1 MNSYEDLFLKTGDA
15 KFGDKTEKLFFNAAQ
30 GSRDPGESCIAYL
43 KTDNFY
49 YMTGGLNGDASDKKQ
64 TRYSYSPVHQD
75 AAVCCVP
82 NAGRIT
88 PYYVQ
93 NMWMK
98 DKQGLIA
105 SLLGP
110 CEVTTEM
117 NGSKIHIEENTSY
130 PYDYSIEFKVEI
142 NNPTSFDIKIR
153 KPLWVNK
160 FSVSGDWI
168 EKDGFIVIH
177 KTWKNNDKISAR
189 FFTQPEVKK
198 DANNEYYF
206 TYGALVLA
214 HPIEVTENITRN
226 YPLQGF
232 HDFQYRPVS
241 LAVYKYIDDN
251 KPAIAIGNKD
261 KLEFAISMF
270 NPVSQKIEN
279 IQLVPMGKTILRQVS
294 FKKE

>member
-1 MNSYEDLFLKTGDA
+1 MNSYEDLFLKTGET
-15 KFGDKTEKLFFNAAQ
+15 KFGDKTERLFFNAAQ
-30 GSRDPGESCIAYL
+30 GSRNPDASCIAYL
-43 KTDNFY
+43 KTDNSY
-49 YMTGGLNGDASDKKQ
+49 YMTGGLNGDTSNKKQ

-98 DKQGLIA
+98 DKNGLIA

-110 CEVTTEM
+110 CEVSTEF
-117 NGSKIHIEENTSY
+117 NGKKIKIEENTSY
-130 PYDYSIEFKVEI
+130 PYNYSIEFKIEI
-142 NNPTSFDIKIR
+142 NKPTSFDIKIR
-153 KPLWVNK
+153 KPSWVDK
-160 FSVSGDWI
+160 FTVNGNWI
-168 EKDGFIVIH
+168 EKDGFIILH
-177 KTWKNNDKISAR
+177 KTWKNNDQVTIQ
-189 FFTQPEVKK
+189 FFTKPEVKK

-214 HPIEVTENITRN
+214 HPIASTSTITKQ
-226 YPLQGF
+226 YPLKGF
-232 HDFQYRPVS
+232 YDFHYKPVS
-241 LAVYKYIDDN
+241 LVTYRYMNDDSPEIMVAN
-251 KPAIAIGNKD
+251 KN
-261 KLEFAISMF
+261 KLEFSTTMF
-270 NPVSQKIEN
+270 NPVSKKNET